1 MAKLEIELSEFD
13 ALRDA
18 KNKAEDELKEAKQ
31 THKEEITDLKSVIK
45 GLERKSRVIIKHE
58 NKYFCRTALDEEILK
73 KLKWNLTCSCS
84 KETSNLIDMV
94 YLWKRG
100 DYGAY
105 QILDKCADIIANE
118 LKHIFVEAPECVI
131 PICSEYDEPDQ
142 YIGFDDVKVEVEKE
156 LKDQYINNQKKIK
169 EKLEQQIQ
177 DYENKYKNVDAELQT
192 KYDERIRVLEGNLI
206 NSKGEVCSLKE
217 THKEEVDK
225 LKETHK
231 EEVDKLKDDIKFLEG
246 ELKEAQKTQK
256 EKILEA
262 EEKLKEAQEVLNK
275 LTNKSNKKWYQF
287 WK

>member
-31 THKEEITDLKSVIK
+31 THKEEISDLKSTIK
-45 GLERKSRVIIKHE
+45 DLENKSRVIIKHKD
-58 NKYFCRTALDEEILK
+58 KYFYKTEFDRETIK
-73 KLKWNLTCSCS
+73 KLKNS
-84 KETSNLIDMV
+84 LIFDINYGSISIDRV
-94 YLWKRG
+94 LGDNYLSQHEKVFT
-100 DYGAY
+100 
-105 QILDKCADIIANE
+105 IVDIIVEKINE
-118 LKHIFVEAPECVI
+118 CEFIQP
-131 PICSEYDEPDQ
+131 SENEIKKMFSDQSEPDQ
-142 YIGFDDVKVEVEKE
+142 YIGFDDVKLEVEKE
-156 LKDQYINNQKKIK
+156 LKDQYINNQKKI
-169 EKLEQQIQ
+169 EENLEQQIQ
-177 DYENKYKNVDAELQT
+177 KYEDKYKNVETELQS